1 MTRPARIKGI
11 AASVGVGVGPARL
24 SARER
29 RGLTYRRISDDEI
42 VQELSRFK
50 RAVAASRDE
59 IEVAKQELTQQHG
72 SAYAPILDAYLL
84 MHTDAL
90 LIDAIVDEI
99 RGDKINAPWALGRVV
114 ERLKAPLLND
124 ASSYFRERARD
135 IDHVKEHLL
144 RHLSGERRGEG
155 PASHPTVLVAH
166 DLTPADAVH
175 LLAPPTVGL
184 ITEMGGANS
193 HTAILARTFGV
204 PAVVGT
210 GPLPV
215 TVEQD
220 EMIIVDGF
228 SGEVTIGAP
237 AEEQRVAEARRAR
250 FVSFLQSERTT
261 NAVTRDGVS
270 ISVAANIELPS
281 EVESA
286 IANGAEGIG
295 LYRTEFM
302 CLDRSEPPPEEE
314 QVELYRTVV
323 TAVAPKTV
331 VFRTFDWRGDKRLH
345 SDRVDERQRDWLK
358 TQIRSILRAST
369 EGSVAL
375 MFPMVATLEELE
387 NARTLVDE
395 CRGELE
401 DDSARSAPLPIGMM
415 VEVPSAALLA
425 ERFGAHADFF
435 AVGTNDLV
443 QYTLGIDRSDHR
455 RAAAANPLDPAV
467 LRLLDQTIVAAGK
480 TDTPCSMCG
489 DMAADP
495 IGLGLAL
502 GLGYRKVS
510 VPVSVVPLARAVIRN
525 VDLKTAT
532 EAAREALDCTSSKE
546 VRDLALRRFG
556 NELGAIWRK
565 HGIV

>member
-1 MTRPARIKGI
+1 MTRPARLKGI
-11 AASVGVGVGPARL
+11 AASIGVGVGPARL
-24 SARER
+24 SARGR
-29 RGLTYRRISDDEI
+29 RGLTYRRISDSE
-42 VQELSRFK
+42 VEEELGGFE

-59 IEVAKQELTQQHG
+59 IELAKQELTYQHG
-72 SAYAPILDAYLL
+72 SAYAPILDVYLL

-90 LIDAIVDEI
+90 LIDAIADAI
-99 RGDKINAPWALGRVV
+99 RRDKINAQWALGRVV

-144 RHLSGERRGEG
+144 RHLSGERRDEM
-155 PASHPTVLVAH
+155 PASSPTVLFAH

-175 LLAPPTVGL
+175 MLAPPTVGL
-184 ITEMGGANS
+184 VTEMGGANS

-215 TVEQD
+215 TVERD
-220 EMIIVDGF
+220 EMIVVDGF
-228 SGEVTIGAP
+228 SGEVTIGASP
-237 AEEQRVAEARRAR
+237 EEQRVAVGRRDR
-250 FVSFLQSERTT
+250 FLSFLRSERTT

-281 EVESA
+281 EVEAA
-286 IANGAEGIG
+286 IENGAEGIG

-302 CLDRSEPPPEEE
+302 CLDRSEPPSEEE
-314 QVELYRTVV
+314 QAELYRTVV

-331 VFRTFDWRGDKRLH
+331 VFRTFDWRGDKRLRTNH
-345 SDRVDERQRDWLK
+345 PREREHGWLK
-358 TQIRSILRAST
+358 IQIRAVLRAST

-375 MFPMVATLEELE
+375 MFPMIATLEQLKE
-387 NARTLVDE
+387 ARSLVDE

-401 DDSARSAPLPIGMM
+401 DDSARSASLPIGMM

-425 ERFGAHADFF
+425 EQFAAHADFF

-443 QYTLGIDRSDHR
+443 QYTLGVDRRDHR
-455 RAAAANPLDPAV
+455 TASAANPLDPAV
-467 LRLLDQTIVAAGK
+467 LRLLDQTIVAADN
-480 TDTPCSMCG
+480 TEIPCSMCG

-502 GLGYRKVS
+502 GLGYRKIS
-510 VPVSVVPLARAVIRN
+510 VPVSVVPLARAVIRS
-525 VDLKTAT
+525 VDLTTAT
-532 EAAREALDCTSSKE
+532 EAAAEALGCTSSKE
-546 VRDLALRRFG
+546 VRDLALSRFDK
-556 NELGAIWRK
+556 ELGALW
-565 HGIV
+565 